1 MKTQTYITK
10 LLEDNNKMIN
20 FERWSYKRIET
31 VERKV
36 KELYTRYDYVYK
48 KDIEKSTYI
57 AIYDAIDNEN
67 QKEVKRYLIKDFL
80 QSN

>member
-10 LLEDNNKMIN
+10 LLDDNNKMIN